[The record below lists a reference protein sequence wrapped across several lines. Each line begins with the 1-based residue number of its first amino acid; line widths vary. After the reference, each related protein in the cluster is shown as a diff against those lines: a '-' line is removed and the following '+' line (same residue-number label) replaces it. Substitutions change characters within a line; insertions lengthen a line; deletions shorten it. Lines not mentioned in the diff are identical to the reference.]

1 MQSPVLATIG
11 ISVCLFVRLS
21 VTCCY
26 CVKTTQAGI
35 MLGSSFMWV
44 VIFYMGYFTPSRPRI
59 LRSIV
64 SQKPVL
70 SVTQHCWWKEKQ
82 IFFHYY
88 LRQVNRVNSG
98 ITVFVQRVS
107 VCVLVHSGP
116 VNQTSLKRLELRA
129 SNLARMLPETVQKW
143 PLKNFPKGG
152 ICKNSLDGNM
162 HSLERLLVILVLM
175 NTTLLIS

>member
-1 MQSPVLATIG
+1 MTQLTLVH
-11 ISVCLFVRLS
+11 S
-21 VTCCY
+21 VTKAC
-26 CVKTTQAGI
+26 KTMVTFSFSQWLKSQGAQDKARKV
-35 MLGSSFMWV
+35 SSFMWV

-70 SVTQHCWWKEKQ
+70 SVIQHCWWKEKQ

-129 SNLARMLPETVQKW
+129 SNLARMLPETVQK
-143 PLKNFPKGG
+143 
-152 ICKNSLDGNM
+152 
-162 HSLERLLVILVLM
+162 
-175 NTTLLIS
+175 